1 LFGTAGIFGI
11 LTDRSVR
18 RQVDS
23 RQSIVDSGRLFIVRV
38 HLLYFASFREARGR
52 DEEEREV
59 PDGTLLRQLWT
70 ELCLEVPRFAAFPSM
85 PPAAVNREYVSAD
98 SALRNDD
105 EVVFLPPVAGG

>member
-1 LFGTAGIFGI
+1 MRI
-11 LTDRSVR
+11 
-18 RQVDS
+18 
-23 RQSIVDSGRLFIVRV
+23 

-59 PDGTLLRQLWT
+59 ADGTRVRELWT
-70 ELCLEVPRFAAFPSM
+70 ELCSEIPRFAAFPSM

-98 SALRNDD
+98 SALADDD